1 VTTNTTLHAGHDVR
15 YLTSGKA
22 HGGNAGAM
30 RYYTASGEP
39 PGRWA
44 GKGAAA
50 LGLSGTVDGK
60 IMDRLY
66 MQHVGPSG
74 ERLTRPRGKAKD
86 DDQAEAAFRAAH
98 PFASETEVAEAV
110 ATARAGTRTSVPYYD
125 LTVSAAKS
133 ISVLHA
139 SLKIAALEAY
149 YRGDLVA
156 AGKLNAEADG
166 IEADLEAAARF
177 ALQCAEA
184 EACYTRTGHHSA
196 TTGEWRDG
204 AGLIAAM
211 FTHHISRDGDP
222 QLHVHIAI
230 ANLVQ
235 RADGGDEKYR
245 RLDTRA
251 LHNQRLSIAAQ
262 VDREMEARLTARG
275 YAMVPRADGN
285 GCEIGGVSQQVMGL
299 FSSRTAGL
307 TPELEKM
314 VTAYERKYGHPPSRR
329 TLWLMDQQAAAMT
342 RRSKSQARKIHGRGG
357 GDAGEAERLAAWEAQ
372 TAAREMTAL
381 SQVHRGVAA
390 FGSRPVA
397 VIDGNLEAMAARAAV
412 AEVQAHHAVWSLS
425 ELRFEVGRAL
435 PPGATPELVRKVA
448 DLAVTPGSG
457 TGVLLVTAPEV
468 TDVTALGTRRDGTSI
483 YRPPNQAR
491 YTTSGQVDLEER
503 ILRQARKQVPQR
515 VSQGMARRAL
525 DGSGLTEE
533 QQGAAVRLLTSQTMV
548 SVLTAAAGAGK
559 THTVAAFASA
569 WTRLTGRRVIGITTA
584 ENAARQMTAEGLAEV
599 YNSAAFLGKTP
610 GSELLRYPVQLN
622 AGDVLV
628 LDEASM
634 ISTADLALLMDCADR
649 AGALVMPTGDACQ
662 LGPVEAGG
670 MFPALIAELGAT
682 ELSEVMRFDAHWE
695 RDASAR
701 LRAGDFSAVA
711 AYDRRGRIRG
721 DHREAAYDRA
731 AGAWL
736 ADHLHG
742 KDTILLAGSTE
753 EAAELARRVQA
764 RLVKMGTVV
773 HPRAPLADGNRAGT
787 GDLIR
792 ARLNARIDAG
802 GQKLTN
808 RDVLL
813 IEGWQGQDAEVTRQ
827 LPGGGWSARFLVP
840 RDYLAADAELHY
852 AGNIHVAQGR
862 TVDTAH
868 VLVTDTLS
876 RQSFYVAMSRGR
888 QSNIA
893 HVVTGETAPE
903 GAEPYQQTAPEA
915 VIHQVM
921 ERDSAELSAIEQIR
935 ASQEWASGTGHV
947 LNLWAAAIRETF
959 TPAVDRE
966 LRQALSGSDYA
977 RYSREHQRPAL
988 LDSLRGRMLAGQ
1000 DITAAIREITRAPMD
1015 GARSVAAVLHHRL
1028 AELAKPDAP
1037 LSWAARTPEGAGE
1050 IAQATAEAL
1059 DARAAALGDRLLAEP
1074 EPWVMRH
1081 LGPPPCEAKP
1091 GLQAMLETDYSRR
1104 AGIAQSYREAAGIT
1118 DPHQVIRWDGHK
1130 GNPELEALRQDAIRA
1145 LQIRD
1150 EQADLAGL
1158 DRGQLEAKAI
1168 AGARARAA
1176 APRDVSAE
1184 LRAAAQLETDLRVQG
1199 GEALTQGEN
1208 AAVYNLA
1215 ADELAADQAELE
1227 AANTD
1232 YEAWSDSTAQTRE
1245 IAEKAQRELERRGYR
1260 VPDWTPEDES
1270 SERQADEPEGQA
1282 DTPEV
1287 EADEPEVETGQP
1299 LVPEPEA
1306 NAPEVADRTGPEP
1319 EPEPDMV

>member
-15 YLTSGKA
+15 YLTSGNA

-60 IMDRLY
+60 VMDRLY
-66 MQHVGPSG
+66 MEHVRPGG
-74 ERLTRPRGKAKD
+74 ERLTRLRGKAKD
-86 DDQAEAAFRAAH
+86 DDQVEAAVRAVH
-98 PFASETEVAEAV
+98 PFWSETEVAEAV
-110 ATARAGTRTSVPYYD
+110 AKARAGTRTSVPYYD
-125 LTVSAAKS
+125 LTVSASKS
-133 ISVLHA
+133 VSLLHA
-139 SLKIAALEAY
+139 SLKIAAQEAHR
-149 YRGDLVA
+149 RGDLVA
-156 AGKLNAEADG
+156 AGKLSAEADG

-177 ALQCAEA
+177 ALERAEA
-184 EACYTRTGHHSA
+184 EACFTRTGHHSA

-204 AGLIAAM
+204 AGLIAGM

-235 RADGGDEKYR
+235 RADGADGKYR

-262 VDREMEARLTARG
+262 VDPEMEARLLARG
-275 YAMVPRADGN
+275 YTMVPRQDGN
-285 GCEIGGVSQQVMGL
+285 GCEIGGVSQQVMDL

-307 TPELEKM
+307 TPELERM
-314 VTAYERKYGHPPSRR
+314 VAAYERKYGHPPSKR
-329 TLWLMDQQAAAMT
+329 TRWLMDQQAAAMT
-342 RRSKSQARKIHGRGG
+342 RRPKSAARRIHGRG

-381 SQVHRGVAA
+381 SQVHRDMAA

-397 VIDGNLEAMAARAAV
+397 VIDEDIKSMAARAAV
-412 AEVQAHHAVWSLS
+412 TEVQRHHAVWSLS

-435 PPGATPELVRKVA
+435 PPGATPEQVRQVA

-483 YRPPNQAR
+483 YRPPNEAR
-491 YTTSGQVDLEER
+491 YTTTGQVDLEER
-503 ILRQARKQVPQR
+503 ILGQAKKAVPKR

-525 DGSGLTEE
+525 EGSGLTEE
-533 QQGAAVRLLTSQTMV
+533 QEDAAVRLLTSKTMV

-559 THTVAAFASA
+559 THTVAAFATA
-569 WTRLTGRRVIGITTA
+569 WTTLTGRRVIGITTA

-599 YNSAAFLGKTP
+599 SNAAAFLGKTP
-610 GSELLRYPVQLN
+610 GSDLLRHPVPLS

-634 ISTADLALLMDCADR
+634 ISTADLALIMDYADR
-649 AGALVMPTGDACQ
+649 AGALVVPTGDACQ

-670 MFPALIAELGAT
+670 MFGALIAELGAA
-682 ELSEVMRFDAHWE
+682 ELSEVMRFDARWE
-695 RDASAR
+695 RDASVR

-721 DHREAAYDRA
+721 DHRETAYDRA

-742 KDTILLAGSTE
+742 RDTILLAGSNE

-764 RLVKMGTVV
+764 RLVKIGTVV

-792 ARLNARIDAG
+792 ARLNTQIDAG
-802 GQKLTN
+802 GARLTN
-808 RDVLL
+808 RDVLR
-813 IEGWQGQDAEVTRQ
+813 IEGWQGQDAEVTRR
-827 LPGGGWSARFLVP
+827 LPGGGWSGRFLVP
-840 RDYLAADAELHY
+840 RGYLAADAELHY

-868 VLVTDTLS
+868 VLVTGTLS
-876 RQSFYVAMSRGR
+876 RQSFYVGMSRGR
-888 QSNIA
+888 ESNMA

-903 GAEPYQQTAPEA
+903 GAEPYQQATAEA

-921 ERDSAELSAIEQIR
+921 ERDSRELSATEQIR

-947 LNLWAAAIRETF
+947 LNLWAAATRETF
-959 TPAVDRE
+959 TPSVDRE
-966 LRQALSGSDYA
+966 LRQVLSESEYA
-977 RYSREHQRPAL
+977 RYAREHQRPAL
-988 LDSLRGRMLAGQ
+988 VEALRGRMLAGQ

-1037 LSWAARTPEGAGE
+1037 LSWAARTPGGAGE
-1050 IAQATAEAL
+1050 IAQATAQAL
-1059 DARAAALGDRLLAEP
+1059 DTRAAALGDRLLAEP

-1081 LGPPPCEAKP
+1081 LGPPPREPKP
-1091 GLQAMLETDYSRR
+1091 GLQAMLQADYSRR

-1118 DPHQVIRWDGHK
+1118 DPRQVIRWEGHR
-1130 GNPELEALRQDAIRA
+1130 GNPELEAMRQDAIRA
-1145 LQIRD
+1145 LQVRD

-1176 APRDVSAE
+1176 APRDVSAQ
-1184 LRAAAQLETDLRVQG
+1184 LRGTAQLETDLRVQG
-1199 GEALTQGEN
+1199 AQALARGEN
-1208 AAVYNLA
+1208 AAVYDQAADQLA
-1215 ADELAADQAELE
+1215 ADRAELE
-1227 AANTD
+1227 AANAD
-1232 YEAWSDSTAQTRE
+1232 YEAWSDSTAPMRE
-1245 IAEKAQRELERRGYR
+1245 IAEKAQRELERRGYQ
-1260 VPDWTPEDES
+1260 VPEWAPEDES
-1270 SERQADEPEGQA
+1270 SERQADEPEVEA
-1282 DTPEV
+1282 DAPEV
-1287 EADEPEVETGQP
+1287 EADAPEAN
-1299 LVPEPEA
+1299 EPEA
-1306 NAPEVADRTGPEP
+1306 ADSAGPEP
-1319 EPEPDMV
+1319 EPEPGVV

>member
-1 VTTNTTLHAGHDVR
+1 MTTNTTLHAGHDVR
-15 YLTSGKA
+15 YLTSGNA

-39 PGRWA
+39 PGWWA

-50 LGLSGTVDGK
+50 LGLSGTVDGTV
-60 IMDRLY
+60 MDRLY
-66 MQHVGPSG
+66 MENVGPAG

-86 DDQAEAAFRAAH
+86 DDQVEAAFRAAH
-98 PFASETEVAEAV
+98 PYASETEVAQGV
-110 ATARAGTRTSVPYYD
+110 AKARAGTRTSVPYYD

-139 SLKIAALEAY
+139 SLKIAAQEARG
-149 YRGDLVA
+149 RGDLAA
-156 AGKLNAEADG
+156 AGKLDAEADG

-177 ALQCAEA
+177 ALERAEA

-204 AGLIAAM
+204 AGLVAGM

-235 RADGGDEKYR
+235 RADGADGKYR

-262 VDREMEARLTARG
+262 VDREMEARLLARG
-275 YAMVPRADGN
+275 YAMVPRGDGN
-285 GCEIGGVSQQVMGL
+285 GSEIGGVSQQVMDL

-307 TPELEKM
+307 TPELERM
-314 VTAYERKYGHPPSRR
+314 VAAYERKYGHPPSKR
-329 TLWLMDQQAAAMT
+329 TRWLMDQQAAAMT
-342 RRSKSQARKIHGRGG
+342 RRPKSAARKIHGRG

-381 SQVHRGVAA
+381 SRVHQDVQA
-390 FGSRPVA
+390 FEARPAA
-397 VIDGNLEAMAARAAV
+397 VIDEQMKAMAARAAV
-412 AEVQAHHAVWSLS
+412 AGVQAHHAVWSLS
-425 ELRFEVGRAL
+425 ELRFEVGRTL
-435 PPGATPELVRKVA
+435 PPGASPELVRQVA

-483 YRPPNQAR
+483 YRPPNEAR
-491 YTTSGQVDLEER
+491 YTTTGHLDLEER
-503 ILRQARKQVPQR
+503 ILSQAKKPVPQR

-525 DGSGLTEE
+525 AGSGLTEE
-533 QQGAAVRLLTSQTMV
+533 QQDAAVRLLTSTTMV

-559 THTVAAFASA
+559 THTVAAYAAA

-599 YNSAAFLGKTP
+599 YNAAAFLGKTP
-610 GSELLRYPVQLN
+610 GSDLLRYPVTISV
-622 AGDVLV
+622 GDVLV

-634 ISTADLALLMDCADR
+634 LSTADLALLMDYADR
-649 AGALVMPTGDACQ
+649 ARALVVPTGDAHQ

-670 MFPALIAELGAT
+670 MFSALIAELGAA
-682 ELSEVMRFDAHWE
+682 ELSEVMRFDAQWE
-695 RDASAR
+695 RDASLR
-701 LRAGDFSAVA
+701 LRAGDFTAVA

-721 DHREAAYDRA
+721 GDRETAYNRA

-742 KDTILLAGSTE
+742 RDTILLAGSNE

-764 RLVKMGTVV
+764 QLVKMGTVV

-792 ARLNARIDAG
+792 ARLNTQIDAG
-802 GQKLTN
+802 GQALTN
-808 RDVLL
+808 RDVLR
-813 IEGWQGQDAEVTRQ
+813 IEGWQGQDAEVARRM
-827 LPGGGWSARFLVP
+827 PDGGWSTRFLVP
-840 RDYLAADAELHY
+840 RDYLAAYAELQY

-862 TVDTAH
+862 TVSSSH
-868 VLVTDTLS
+868 VLVTGTLA
-876 RQSFYVAMSRGR
+876 RQSLYVGMSRGR
-888 QSNIA
+888 ESNMA

-903 GAEPYQQTAPEA
+903 GKEPYQQATAEA

-921 ERDSAELSAIEQIR
+921 ERDSCELSAIEQIR
-935 ASQEWASGTGHV
+935 ARQEWASGTGHV
-947 LNLWAAAIRETF
+947 LNLWAAAIREKF
-959 TPAVDRE
+959 DPSVDRE
-966 LRQALSGSDYA
+966 FRQVLSECEYA
-977 RYSREHQRPAL
+977 RYLREYQRPAL
-988 LDSLRGRMLAGQ
+988 LEALRGRMFAGQ
-1000 DITAAIREITRAPMD
+1000 DIKAAIREITRAPMD

-1028 AELAKPDAP
+1028 GELAKPDAP

-1050 IAQATAEAL
+1050 IAQATAQAL
-1059 DARAAALGDRLLAEP
+1059 DARAAALGDRQLAEP

-1081 LGPPPCEAKP
+1081 LGPPPREP
-1091 GLQAMLETDYSRR
+1091 QTGLQALLEADYSRR

-1118 DPHQVIRWDGHK
+1118 DPHQVIRWEGHT
-1130 GNPELEALRQDAIRA
+1130 GNPELEAMRQDAIRA

-1176 APRDVSAE
+1176 APRDVSAQ
-1184 LRAAAQLETDLRVQG
+1184 LRGTAQLETDLRVQ
-1199 GEALTQGEN
+1199 EAQALARGEN
-1208 AAVYNLA
+1208 AAVYDQA
-1215 ADELAADQAELE
+1215 ADQLAADQAELE
-1227 AANTD
+1227 VANAD

-1245 IAEKAQRELERRGYR
+1245 IAAKAQRELDRRGYQ
-1260 VPDWTPEDES
+1260 VPEWAPDDES
-1270 SERQADEPEGQA
+1270 PERQADESEGQA
-1282 DTPEV
+1282 DAPGV
-1287 EADEPEVETGQP
+1287 EAGEPVM
-1299 LVPEPEA
+1299 PEPET
-1306 NAPEVADRTGPEP
+1306 NEPEAADSAGPEP
-1319 EPEPDMV
+1319 EPEPGVV